1 MQPIFQWTG
10 KWGVNPVATLSS
22 GFQKDTTRCV
32 YLKELTFNLFH
43 IQSSCKMYPILIDRG
58 TRGWKKCTIQWFFTV
73 NRIEVG
79 FLCTRSNSISTTA
92 NLQPSEPSLNPL
104 LGAAPSGDETWRPL
118 KPNPK
123 FPGFTAPLASFFREE
138 REGSDFAAGPLPPLD
153 EEEREGGSFK
163 KLQAETIRNAQLAP
177 VSTASPPPRS
187 KTTPPPSTLSFPPQS
202 GPTPHPT
209 PSPIYYKPLP
219 PSESHFKGVPA
230 SVRSQFRPLSDE
242 EPGRPEETFE
252 PRQEDID
259 LDSGIEF
266 DEDGSETRIPVG
278 FTSHNGF
285 KIPDFFRNFLSAPPV
300 WIKDKL

>member
-1 MQPIFQWTG
+1 M
-10 KWGVNPVATLSS
+10 
-22 GFQKDTTRCV
+22 
-32 YLKELTFNLFH
+32 E
-43 IQSSCKMYPILIDRG
+43 
-58 TRGWKKCTIQWFFTV
+58 CTIQWFFAV

-92 NLQPSEPSLNPL
+92 SLQPSEPSLNPL
-104 LGAAPSGDETWRPL
+104 LDAAAPSGSETWQPL

-138 REGSDFAAGPLPPLD
+138 REGSDFTGPLPPLD
-153 EEEREGGSFK
+153 EERAEGDFK

-177 VSTASPPPRS
+177 VSTSSPPRPI
-187 KTTPPPSTLSFPPQS
+187 TTPLPSTLSFPSQS

-209 PSPIYYKPLP
+209 PSPVYYKPLP

-230 SVRSQFRPLSDE
+230 SVRSQFRPLPDE
-242 EPGRPEETFE
+242 GPERAEETFE
-252 PRQEDID
+252 PRQEDIA

-266 DEDGSETRIPVG
+266 EKDGSEIGIPVG